1 MRYRNRIKQRPFAY
15 LILGLICF
23 SILFPGIAVYAD
35 DREYNISKYIINVD
49 INPDGSADIEE
60 ILTYDFDGKFNGVL
74 RDVDFSETG
83 GMENPRVYVT
93 QDKTINELKLHST
106 TDLDAGMNDGSYNLV
121 NDGRIAHFKIF
132 EQSIDEQKNFII
144 KYTFSDIVTKYNDIA
159 EFNRKIVDS
168 NWDVPL
174 NNITLNISVPG
185 GASKEDIKVFGHGS
199 LLGESKIVDGQKVI
213 FTVPYVY
220 PGEMVETLVLFP
232 TKLVPEAQRI
242 VNEDALPRI
251 MSNEKILADE
261 ANAEREEAKKQIA
274 REGIQKSIGNG
285 ITTVAFILWFPI
297 IIYIYIKYDKELK
310 SNFNQKY
317 FRELPGKYT
326 PAEMSYLLS
335 MGSVQTRDITATL
348 MDLIRKRYLVLSTE
362 KTVKRGLFKNKEIEE
377 YIVSI
382 NPKASNEPMKN
393 HESFLISWFINKLG
407 NGNSVQLSTI
417 SEYTKTESHAR
428 DFKKDYD
435 EWCKLAKNEAQ
446 KQGFIDK
453 SSKKGSTIGVLI
465 SLAYLALG
473 LLISFVFDS
482 SWGFLLI
489 GLFVV
494 MIIFSARISR
504 RTQYGN
510 EQKAMWGAFKNFLKD
525 FSQMDK
531 AVLPSIIIWEHYL
544 VYAISLGVAKEVIQQ
559 LPLVINEYELNDGN
573 LTYMRSYGGY
583 ASLGILSNTLN
594 RTVDTVNGAIT
605 NAMSVANS
613 TLSSSSGGGGG
624 FSGGSSGGGGGGG
637 GGGAF

>member
-1 MRYRNRIKQRPFAY
+1 MKYRNRIKQRLFAY

-23 SILFPGIAVYAD
+23 SILFPGVAVFAD
-35 DREYNISKYIINVD
+35 DREYNISKYIINVA

-60 ILTYDFDGKFNGVL
+60 IITYDFDGKFNGVL

-232 TKLVPEAQRI
+232 TKLVLEAQRI

-274 REGIQKSIGNG
+274 REGIQKAIGNG

-544 VYAISLGVAKEVIQQ
+544 VYAISLGVAKEVIEQ